1 MKKRY
6 SFLFLGRCSS
16 TALPPSPRPSGKR
29 AGVRGFEFEI
39 DQPPFP
45 GPLLPPGRGGRRK
58 SLLRSTNFLRIFVLL
73 FALVSAMKLFAAD
86 VSADFNAANKLYAE
100 GKFGPAAGAYE
111 KMLQSGVASPA
122 LWFNYGNA
130 EFKLGQPGRAIAA
143 YRRAELLAPRDA
155 EVRANLAFVRN
166 QVAGPTLRPSRWQDW
181 LGALSL
187 DEWTTLAA
195 GAFWL
200 AFVLLALR
208 QIQPAWRPRLR
219 GLTSGII
226 ILTILS
232 CAGLGAAATI
242 HYSKPT
248 AVVIEAEATARSG
261 PFAEAQDAFK
271 AQNGAELAVLGRR
284 NDWLQVA
291 DGSGRIGW
299 LPVKQVEVLPGA

>member
-6 SFLFLGRCSS
+6 SFLFLC
-16 TALPPSPRPSGKR
+16 A
-29 AGVRGFEFEI
+29 
-39 DQPPFP
+39 
-45 GPLLPPGRGGRRK
+45 
-58 SLLRSTNFLRIFVLL
+58 FVLL
-73 FALVSAMKLFAAD
+73 SALVCAGNLFAAE
-86 VSADFNAANKLYAE
+86 VAADFNAANKLYAE

-111 KMLQSGVASPA
+111 KILQSGVASPS
-122 LWFNYGNA
+122 LWFYYGNA
-130 EFKLGQPGRAIAA
+130 EFKLGQRGRAIAA

-166 QVAGPTLRPSRWQDW
+166 QVAGPTWRPSRWESW

-187 DEWTTLAA
+187 EEWTMLAA

-200 AFVLLALR
+200 AFILLALR

-226 ILTILS
+226 LLTILS
-232 CAGLGAAATI
+232 CAGLGTAATL

-271 AQNGAELAVLGRR
+271 VQNGAELAVLGRR
-284 NDWLQVA
+284 HDWLQVA

-299 LPVKQVEVLPGA
+299 LPAKQVEVLPGA